1 MWSISHTMNL
11 SCTTVRVKQ
20 LSYSLRGEY
29 VRPNGEDITEEKI
42 FFDLLANDPS
52 ENETAG
58 APSTEF
64 SVTLSDKNAREKSGT
79 TDTPPIE
86 TI

>member
-11 SCTTVRVKQ
+11 SCTTVGVKQ

-52 ENETAG
+52 ENETA
-58 APSTEF
+58 
-64 SVTLSDKNAREKSGT
+64 
-79 TDTPPIE
+79 
-86 TI
+86 